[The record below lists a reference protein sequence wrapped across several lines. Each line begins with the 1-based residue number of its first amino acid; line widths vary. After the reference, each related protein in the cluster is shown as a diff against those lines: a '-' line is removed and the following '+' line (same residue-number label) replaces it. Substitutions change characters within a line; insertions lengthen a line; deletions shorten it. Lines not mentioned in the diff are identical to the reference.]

1 MGVRDYLL
9 YVLIALA
16 LVDWLVFTALLRR
29 YKKYEITS
37 PLVEL
42 MDAKT
47 RKRYRL
53 YAKGAAGYVY
63 LVAAAWISMPW
74 GNGWF
79 VPFAMSISGMV
90 AYIVGRMLYTRYTA
104 FLLIHEAFDGDE
116 CSPVAL
122 AAALALY
129 YQSVGGTGKVVL
141 SLSRSGPANNLLL
154 TRGAKSFVLKPQG
167 GMPPWVLAMVAT
179 TIAQPI
185 NVHGLLIEHI
195 GGRPTIEVL
204 TDPTHTEIP

>member
-1 MGVRDYLL
+1 MGVRDYLS
-9 YVLIALA
+9 YAVIVLA
-16 LVDWLVFTALLRR
+16 LVDWLVFKALMRR
-29 YKKYEITS
+29 YKKFERVS

-42 MDAKT
+42 MDATT

-53 YAKGAAGYVY
+53 YAKFAAGHFYFMAALWVLTAWGY
-63 LVAAAWISMPW
+63 GWAVPIVAGIAAA
-74 GNGWF
+74 
-79 VPFAMSISGMV
+79 
-90 AYIVGRMLYTRYTA
+90 VGFMIYRMLYARYTA

-116 CSPVAL
+116 CSPIAL

-141 SLSRSGPANNLLL
+141 SLSRSGPVDNLLL

-185 NVHGLLIEHI
+185 NVYGLLIEHI
-195 GGRPTIEVL
+195 GGRPTIEIL